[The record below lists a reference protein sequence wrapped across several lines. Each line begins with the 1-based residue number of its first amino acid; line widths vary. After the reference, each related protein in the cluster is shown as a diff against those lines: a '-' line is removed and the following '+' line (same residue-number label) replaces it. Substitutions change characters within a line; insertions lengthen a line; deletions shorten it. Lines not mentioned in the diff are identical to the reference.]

1 MSINKKLFGTD
12 GIRGTAGQFPVQ
24 PEIILKVG
32 QAMGL
37 LLRKKNKNHTP
48 MVLIG
53 KDTRLSG
60 YMLEQ
65 ALASGLNSMG
75 VWVQLTGPLPTPGIS
90 FLARNMRADAGVV
103 ISASHNQ
110 YEDNGI
116 KFFDEKG
123 FKFSKE
129 MEQKIEELVF
139 SDQLSSFIPSSD
151 QIGRSRRID
160 DAAGRYIV
168 YVKNVFPLNHSLE
181 GRRIVLDC
189 ANGAAYKVAPTIFK
203 ELGAE
208 VIVLGNEPNGYNI
221 NYQSGALFPE
231 KIKEAV
237 VQHRADVG
245 ISLDGDGDRVIMVD
259 ENGELVDGDHILG
272 ICALHLQKIGQ
283 LEDNKVV
290 STYMS
295 NIGLENMLA
304 KKDIELIRVEVGDRN
319 VVQQMRNYQISLGG
333 EPSGHIIF
341 LNQNTTGDGLVA
353 ALNVLAVMKLEDKK
367 LSSLRSVFSPVPQEK
382 ISIKVEKEVHQN
394 LQKDSSSMLLSRIPG
409 YTSLVNKITKK
420 LDNNGRLYV
429 RFSGTEP
436 VLRVLVEGEDETLI
450 QQCAQELKKFLDKN
464 ISSSHNVF

>member
-1 MSINKKLFGTD
+1 MSVNRKLFGTD
-12 GIRGTAGQFPVQ
+12 GIRGTAGQFPIQ
-24 PEIILKVG
+24 PEIILRVG

-37 LLRKKNKNHTP
+37 LLRKKNKAHTP

-116 KFFDEKG
+116 KIFDKKG

-129 MEQKIEELVF
+129 MEQEIEDLVF
-139 SDQLSSFIPSSD
+139 SEKLNSLTSPSD

-160 DAAGRYIV
+160 DATGRYIV

-181 GRRIVLDC
+181 GFRIVLDC

-208 VIVLGNEPNGYNI
+208 VIVLGNHPDGYNI
-221 NYQSGALFPE
+221 NRQSGALFPE
-231 KIKEAV
+231 NIKDAV
-237 VQHRADVG
+237 LKYKADVG
-245 ISLDGDGDRVIMVD
+245 ISLDGDGDRVVMAD

-272 ICALHLQKIGQ
+272 ICALHLQKIGK
-283 LEDNKVV
+283 LEGNKVV

-295 NIGLENMLA
+295 NVGLERMLVE
-304 KKDIELIRVEVGDRN
+304 KGIELMRTEVGDRN
-319 VVQQMRNYQISLGG
+319 VVKQMQNHNIILGG
-333 EPSGHIIF
+333 EPSGHIVF
-341 LNQNTTGDGLVA
+341 LQQNTTGDGLVA
-353 ALNVLAVMKLEDKK
+353 ALNVLAVMLLENKK
-367 LSSLRSVFSPVPQEK
+367 LSVLKSIFSPLPQK
-382 ISIKVEKEVHQN
+382 QISIKIEKKIHQN
-394 LQKDSSSMLLSRIPG
+394 LEKHSSSVLLSQIPG

-420 LDNNGRLYV
+420 LNNNGRLYV

-436 VLRVLVEGEDETLI
+436 ILRVLLEGEDKVLI
-450 QQCAQELKKFLDKN
+450 QKCAEELKSFLDKN
-464 ISSSHNVF
+464 ISPCI

>member
-1 MSINKKLFGTD
+1 MNINKKLFGTD
-12 GIRGTAGQFPVQ
+12 GIRGTAGQFPIQ
-24 PEIILKVG
+24 PDIILKVG

-37 LLRKKNKNHTP
+37 LLRKKNKKHIP

-116 KFFDEKG
+116 KIFDEKG

-129 MEQKIEELVF
+129 MEQEIEGVVF
-139 SDQLSSFIPSSD
+139 SEKLNSLISPSD

-160 DAAGRYIV
+160 DATGRYIV

-181 GRRIVLDC
+181 GFRIVLDC

-208 VIVLGNEPNGYNI
+208 VIVLGNNPDGYNI
-221 NYQSGALFPE
+221 NRQSGALFP
-231 KIKEAV
+231 KNIKDAV
-237 VQHRADVG
+237 LKYKADVG
-245 ISLDGDGDRVIMVD
+245 ISLDGDGDRVVMAD

-272 ICALHLQKIGQ
+272 ICALHLQKIGK
-283 LEDNKVV
+283 LESNKVV

-295 NIGLENMLA
+295 NAGLERMLA
-304 KKDIELIRVEVGDRN
+304 AKGIELIRTEVGDRN
-319 VVQQMRNYQISLGG
+319 VVKQMQNHSISLGG

-341 LNQNTTGDGLVA
+341 LQQNTTGDGLVA
-353 ALNVLAVMKLEDKK
+353 ALNVLAVMCLENKK
-367 LSSLRSVFSPVPQEK
+367 LSNLRSVFLPLPQK
-382 ISIKVEKEVHQN
+382 QISIKIEKEIHQN
-394 LQKDSSSMLLSRIPG
+394 LQKDSSSVLLSRIPG
-409 YTSLVNKITKK
+409 YTDLVNKITKK
-420 LDNNGRLYV
+420 LNNNGRLYV

-436 VLRVLVEGEDETLI
+436 VLRVLLEGEDKVLI
-450 QQCAQELKKFLDKN
+450 QKCAEELKSLLDKN
-464 ISSSHNVF
+464 ISPCI